1 MINITRLLSFSDIV
15 SDLGG
20 RAFTLSAVVGKL
32 AELQEDAV
40 REKVAFDILARVR
53 LLTGFLETLKTNR
66 QLTPDTLI
74 DEDFS
79 DLIKMNA
86 AILAFAISDISVK
99 ENVEMLQSFLIKLV
113 RSKKYDVS
121 KLKQDCQIIMGDNSE
136 LEYRERLMKELV
148 STPIPYNDVLPLYE
162 GFPELFTYL
171 DAGSTDVMS
180 AAVTADIKSI
190 NIYDVIEVIYG
201 ICQRRALSEYVQ
213 SGSPNAAINVYSVQ
227 FSRVLEFVDV
237 DLEQYLDRATDS
249 LISIEEVMV

>member
-1 MINITRLLSFSDIV
+1 MIDTTRLLSFSDIIPN
-15 SDLGG
+15 LGG
-20 RAFTLSAVVGKL
+20 RTFTLSAVVGKL
-32 AELQEDAV
+32 AEFREDTV

-53 LLTGFLETLKTNR
+53 LLTSFLEELKTNR
-66 QLTPDTLI
+66 QLTPDTLM

-79 DLIKMNA
+79 DLTKMNA
-86 AILAFAISDISVK
+86 TVLAFTISDISIK

-136 LEYRERLMKELV
+136 LGYHERLMKELM
-148 STPIPYNDVLPLYE
+148 STSIQYSDVLPLYE
-162 GFPELFTYL
+162 GFPKLFTHL
-171 DAGSTDVMS
+171 DVCSTDVMS
-180 AAVTADIKSI
+180 AAVIADIKSI
-190 NIYDVIEVIYG
+190 NIYDVIEVIYD

-213 SGSPNAAINVYSVQ
+213 SGSPDAAINIYSAQ
-227 FSRVLEFVDV
+227 FNRVLEFVDV